1 MDDSLKKMP
10 KQIENFYQRIV
21 KKEKAD
27 EERLKKKQELLDQA
41 REFYGYEVDMRDM
54 RFVTQLKIFLFDLIL
69 KLNV

>member
-21 KKEKAD
+21 KKDKAD

-41 REFYGYEVDMRDM
+41 REFYGYEVDMRDT
-54 RFVTQLKIFLFDLIL
+54 RFFLFYNFYFQFFY
-69 KLNV
+69 KLYF

>member
-54 RFVTQLKIFLFDLIL
+54 RFVTQLKIFLFDFIL